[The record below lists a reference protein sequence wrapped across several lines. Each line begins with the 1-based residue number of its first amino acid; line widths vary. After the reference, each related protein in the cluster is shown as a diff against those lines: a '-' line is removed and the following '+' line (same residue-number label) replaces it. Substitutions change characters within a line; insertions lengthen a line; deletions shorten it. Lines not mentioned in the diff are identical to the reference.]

1 MVRGVFVS
9 WAGRLCQLGLCV
21 SCVCAVLGSLTA
33 QKLWGV
39 PTPTGHGC
47 SMATSLHEA
56 DDTQAA
62 CPPQPPPHINA
73 FRDKNTRAPQ
83 AIPSQLGHHGGGGRP
98 PAEGAPAPLGRADRR
113 RTVRAEGERAGAGA
127 ETAVTAPATA
137 SRSASLLQGDWR

>member
-21 SCVCAVLGSLTA
+21 SCVYAVLGSLTA

-62 CPPQPPPHINA
+62 CPPQPPLILMH
-73 FRDKNTRAPQ
+73 FVTRTHALHRQFPV
-83 AIPSQLGHHGGGGRP
+83 SLGITEVAAAHLLRVHLHRWAVPIGVEPCWLRARGR
-98 PAEGAPAPLGRADRR
+98 GRGRR
-113 RTVRAEGERAGAGA
+113 RR
-127 ETAVTAPATA
+127 
-137 SRSASLLQGDWR
+137 